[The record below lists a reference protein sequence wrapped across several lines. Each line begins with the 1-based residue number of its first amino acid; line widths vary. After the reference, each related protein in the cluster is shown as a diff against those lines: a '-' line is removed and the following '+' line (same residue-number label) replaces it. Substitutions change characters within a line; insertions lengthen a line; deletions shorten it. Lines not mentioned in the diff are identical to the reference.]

1 MTVIIAWIGE
11 NADHTKDDPIVYGPF
26 PSGKA
31 ATHWAHHHLTVSDMW
46 YWMPI
51 TIPAYA

>member
-11 NADHTKDDPIVYGPF
+11 HADHTKDDPIVYGPF
-26 PSGKA
+26 PTGEA

-46 YWMPI
+46 YWMPV